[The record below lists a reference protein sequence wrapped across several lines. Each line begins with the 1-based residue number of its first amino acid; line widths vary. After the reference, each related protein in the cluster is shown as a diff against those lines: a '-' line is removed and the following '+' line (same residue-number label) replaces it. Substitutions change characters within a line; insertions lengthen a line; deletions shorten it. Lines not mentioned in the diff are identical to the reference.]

1 MKKIIKTHILCG
13 IVAMVSL
20 LMGCNS
26 APTKPVL
33 TVSIQPQKYLLER
46 IVGDKFDVQCLLAK
60 GANPES
66 YEPNMTHL
74 INLEKSHIYFS
85 IGNLGFELAIKNK
98 LQVNAPQLKVVNC
111 SQGIQLLQGTHS
123 GVLHTA
129 GNCSHGHNHEVDPH
143 VWTSVVNAK
152 IIAENMYK
160 TMLEYDP
167 KHKDFYTDNFNALT
181 LELDALQNELAQT
194 LAPKAGTAFA
204 VWHPSLSYFARDYNL
219 TQIAMECEG
228 KEVSAGMLKKEIDVA
243 KESNVKVLFFQKEFD
258 NRQIQ
263 VINEELGARLVE
275 INPMAYEWAD
285 EMRSIAYAIST
296 E

>member
-1 MKKIIKTHILCG
+1 MCG

-143 VWTSVVNAK
+143 V
-152 IIAENMYK
+152 
-160 TMLEYDP
+160 
-167 KHKDFYTDNFNALT
+167 
-181 LELDALQNELAQT
+181 
-194 LAPKAGTAFA
+194 
-204 VWHPSLSYFARDYNL
+204 
-219 TQIAMECEG
+219 
-228 KEVSAGMLKKEIDVA
+228 
-243 KESNVKVLFFQKEFD
+243 
-258 NRQIQ
+258 
-263 VINEELGARLVE
+263 
-275 INPMAYEWAD
+275 
-285 EMRSIAYAIST
+285 
-296 E
+296 